1 MIDWV
6 GLDSVGTPQDLE
18 AAFGMLDEDRDGKL
32 TKSEAGLVIPKS
44 WGAPQVMD
52 GSEMFRVENPLET
65 WIFFWG
71 TPHFRKDLYGDYTMY
86 II

>member
-44 WGAPQVMD
+44 WGAPKLW
-52 GSEMFRVENPLET
+52 VENPLET
-65 WIFFWG
+65 WICFGG